1 MFNHINIIN
10 KVQDEFQLYEGITQN
25 MTQNQNMSISAF
37 LQNAIKNTNSAEE
50 KLQQTLQAV
59 VSFFGVTSAAC
70 WFSVDD
76 NTLELVGFAGL
87 AQNMPQ
93 TLRTGE
99 GLSGEVA
106 LERRVLAQS
115 KNSDH
120 PQSVLA
126 APMLRWGKLYGV
138 LSIFDDRE
146 HQFFEKEFDEIT
158 IAALALTHILASDEL
173 AQYRKKLARVR
184 GLNIKEFL
192 RGISLSKGYG
202 VGHAVVHQR
211 KQALVDIFSKDPSKE
226 HQRFENAQALMDKN
240 LEEKFNAARL
250 GIGEHTDILETYT
263 LMARDK
269 GWIKRI
275 LGHIEKGLTAE
286 AAVERAYEDMWTRL
300 SASGDSYFRE
310 RLHDLRDI
318 ADRLR
323 MFLSG
328 DVSSVQEQDYK
339 DIIVVAQSM
348 GPADLMDYD
357 HTKIRGLIIEDGTPT
372 MHVCI
377 VARALNIPVVAK
389 IKGIFQEIKEG
400 ALLAVDG
407 QEGVVYV
414 HPTEDIAQ
422 KFRALQKNM
431 ALILAQLQKL
441 KRYSNKT
448 TDGVKINLS
457 LNVGMD
463 FDLDYIEPTK
473 CDGIGLYRTE
483 IPFMSASCMPD
494 VQTQIG
500 YYRKLLDAV
509 KNKKVVFRS
518 LDVGSDKL
526 LPYWGNLSEEN
537 PAIGWR
543 SIRITL
549 DRRAILRRQMKAFLH
564 AAAGRELNVMFPMIA
579 GLEEFLEAKETLMI
593 ELEKEKRREENV
605 PLKVNVGLMI
615 EVPSVVFQLDDI
627 LKHADFVSVGTNDLA
642 QFMFACDR
650 GNPRISERYD
660 VLSAPFLRVMREIVK
675 KADKA
680 NVLCS
685 VCGEM
690 ASNPLEALALI
701 GLGYRRLS
709 VAGSAFGAVKQMVR
723 SIRVDDISEYMQA
736 LLKSPQK
743 TLRPQLM
750 AYAYDHG
757 IAIL

>member
-1 MFNHINIIN
+1 MRN
-10 KVQDEFQLYEGITQN
+10 V
-25 MTQNQNMSISAF
+25 MQNQDTPIAE
-37 LQNAIKNTNSAEE
+37 LLRAAIKEEESAENRL
-50 KLQQTLQAV
+50 KQALEAMV
-59 VSFFGVTSAAC
+59 AYFGATSAAC

-76 NTLELVGFAGL
+76 NILELAGFAGKGKS
-87 AQNMPQ
+87 APQ
-93 TLRTGE
+93 TLHRGE
-99 GLSGEVA
+99 GAGGMVA

-115 KNSDH
+115 KGTQT

-126 APMLRWGKLYGV
+126 APIMRWGKLYGV
-138 LSIFDDRE
+138 LAVSDDNPR
-146 HQFFEKEFDEIT
+146 QFSEIEQENIT
-158 IAALALTHILASDEL
+158 TAALLLVRVLSSDEL
-173 AQYRKKLARVR
+173 AAYRKKLAKVR
-184 GLNIKEFL
+184 GLNIKDFV
-192 RGISLSKGYG
+192 RGMSLSKGYG

-211 KQALVDIFSKDPSKE
+211 QDALIEIFAKDPAKE
-226 HQRFENAQALMDKN
+226 KPRFENAQEQMIKSLD
-240 LEEKFNAARL
+240 EKFNAERL
-250 GIGEHTDILETYT
+250 GIGEHADILETYR
-263 LMARDK
+263 LLARDK

-275 LGHIEKGLTAE
+275 EGHIEQGLTAE
-286 AAVERAYEDMWTRL
+286 AAVERAYDEM
-300 SASGDSYFRE
+300 SAGFNATADSYMRE

-323 MFLSG
+323 TFLSG
-328 DVSSVQEQDYK
+328 DTKSDAGANYK

-357 HTKIRGLIIEDGTPT
+357 HNKIRGLIIEDGTLT
-372 MHVCI
+372 MHVSI

-400 ALLAVDG
+400 ELLAVDG

-414 HPTEDIAQ
+414 NPAEDLIQ
-422 KFRALQKNM
+422 NFKSRQKNM
-431 ALILAQLQKL
+431 ALILESLEKL

-448 TDGVKINLS
+448 LDGTKINLS
-457 LNVGMD
+457 LNVSMD
-463 FDLDYIEPTK
+463 FDLDYIKPTK

-483 IPFMSASCMPD
+483 ILFMSTSQMPN
-494 VQTQIG
+494 VEAQAT
-500 YYRKLLDAV
+500 YYRKLLDAAGG
-509 KNKKVVFRS
+509 KKVVFRS

-526 LPYWGNLSEEN
+526 LPYWGNLTEKN

-593 ELEKEKRREENV
+593 EYEKEKRRFESV

-627 LKHADFVSVGTNDLA
+627 LKEADFISVGTNDLA

-650 GNPRISERYD
+650 GNPRISDRYD

-690 ASNPLEALALI
+690 ASNPIEAMALI
-701 GLGYRRLS
+701 GLGYRRFS
-709 VAGSAFGAVKQMVR
+709 VSGAAYGAVKQMLR
-723 SIRVDDISEYMQA
+723 SIRVDDLSEYMQT
-736 LLKSPQK
+736 LLRSPKK